1 MNGSFVTICLAGTM
15 LAFLAG
21 QLQTEELNLDKT
33 GATRWRTG
41 SRFSKPQKT
50 RAREGRLFR
59 YGEGGF
65 QATTIRLERYSFRLA
80 ITSESLKIPWIHC

>member
-33 GATRWRTG
+33 GATRCENWLPIQQTPEKQEPAKAG
-41 SRFSKPQKT
+41 SSDT
-50 RAREGRLFR
+50 EREGF
-59 YGEGGF
+59 E
-65 QATTIRLERYSFRLA
+65 ATNHQVGA
-80 ITSESLKIPWIHC
+80 I